1 MVGILLQSLAIA
13 LSINI
18 ILFLF
23 AYRYRSDKLTDISY
37 AISFAAL
44 DIFALF
50 HAKKVN
56 TYGLILFLLVAIW
69 ALRIGGFLFIRIM
82 RVGKDK
88 RFDELRSSF
97 VKFGKFWVGQALTSW
112 VLMLPLTLA
121 LYNGGKIGLAAII
134 GMALWFGGLAVE
146 AFADYQKFAFKQ
158 TYTSKN
164 IWIQSGLW
172 KYSRHP
178 NYFGEIS
185 VWVGIYIYCFTSL
198 NLLEKVLGLS
208 SPGLITAVL
217 LFVSGVPI
225 LERSADKRWGDVAA
239 YKLYKRNS
247 RLLVPIPKFY
257 RKPNNI

>member
-1 MVGILLQSLAIA
+1 MVGILLQSLVIA

-18 ILFLF
+18 ILFLV

-37 AISFAAL
+37 AISFMAL

-50 HAKKVN
+50 HAKKIN
-56 TYGLILFLLVAIW
+56 TYSLILFLLVAIW
-69 ALRIGGFLFIRIM
+69 SLRIGGFLLIRIL

-88 RFDELRSSF
+88 RFDDLRNNF
-97 VKFGKFWVGQALTSW
+97 IKFGKFWIGQAFTSW

-121 LYNGGKIGLAAII
+121 LYNGGIIGFAAIL
-134 GMALWFGGLAVE
+134 GAVLWFGGLTIE
-146 AFADYQKFAFKQ
+146 AIADYQKFAFKQ

-164 IWIQSGLW
+164 VWIQSGVW
-172 KYSRHP
+172 RYSRHP
-178 NYFGEIS
+178 NYFGEIL

-198 NLLEKVLGLS
+198 TLVEKVLGLS

-217 LFVSGVPI
+217 LLVSGVPI
-225 LERSADKRWGDVAA
+225 LEKAADQRWGDVAA

-257 RKPNNI
+257 RKT